1 MGFETTAPAYALM
14 MQQAV
19 EKGVKNIRLV
29 TALKTV
35 IPALT
40 WICENQK
47 DIDGFICPGHVSV
60 IIGSR
65 PYEELA
71 EKYHKPFVV
80 AGFEAEHIL
89 AVIYDIVRQLERKEA
104 CVKNRYT
111 NAVRE
116 EGNLKALQVLEDF
129 FEPGPAMWRGLGVIS
144 DSGLYLKDSS
154 YDGGSRGLDQDMK
167 LPDGCR
173 CGDVIVGNI
182 NPDECPMFK
191 TKCTPMEPFGP
202 CMVSAEGACGI
213 WYRNK

>member
-1 MGFETTAPAYALM
+1 MKTLLKNGHIFTNNGFEKRDIF
-14 MQQAV
+14 V
-19 EKGVKNIRLV
+19 IDDRLSLSHSNTSV
-29 TALKTV
+29 SYTHL
-35 IPALT
+35 
-40 WICENQK
+40 
-47 DIDGFICPGHVSV
+47 GHVSV

-144 DSGLYLKDSS
+144 DSGQMCIRDRSKPGNRRLLRLCGRFGS
-154 YDGGSRGLDQDMK
+154 Y
-167 LPDGCR
+167 
-173 CGDVIVGNI
+173 V
-182 NPDECPMFK
+182 F
-191 TKCTPMEPFGP
+191 
-202 CMVSAEGACGI
+202 
-213 WYRNK
+213 